1 MNTQY
6 LKAEIMVASKAQL
19 EEIKFAVSMR
29 EYQLNENQKHAFQI
43 GDEVTFGR
51 PKGQKRQGTIITMN
65 PKKAVVRSGAC
76 RYRVPYSLMEAA

>member
-6 LKAEIMVASKAQL
+6 LKAEIMIASKAQL

-29 EYQLNENQKHAFQI
+29 EYQLNENQKNTFQI
-43 GDEVTFGR
+43 GDDVIFGR

-65 PKKAVVRSGAC
+65 PKKAVIKVGEC
-76 RYRVPYSLMEAA
+76 RWRVPYSYMEAA

>member
-19 EEIKFAVSMR
+19 EEIKFAVNMR
-29 EYQLNENQKHAFQI
+29 EYQLNEKQKHAFQI
-43 GDEVTFGR
+43 GAEVIFGR

-65 PKKAVVRSGAC
+65 PKKAVIRVGAS
-76 RYRVPYSLMEAA
+76 RWRVPYSLMEAA